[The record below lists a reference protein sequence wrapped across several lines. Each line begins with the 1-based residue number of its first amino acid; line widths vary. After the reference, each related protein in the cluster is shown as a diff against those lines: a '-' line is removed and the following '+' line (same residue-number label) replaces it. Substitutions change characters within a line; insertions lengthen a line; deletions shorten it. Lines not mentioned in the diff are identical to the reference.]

1 MDLDY
6 IDDSSYPNLQ
16 FDPEEQKQE
25 LTNIYDFIE
34 RGFARET
41 PSIFLR
47 FKNQIF
53 FENYEE

>member
-6 IDDSSYPNLQ
+6 IDDTSYPNLQ

-47 FKNQIF
+47 F
-53 FENYEE
+53 